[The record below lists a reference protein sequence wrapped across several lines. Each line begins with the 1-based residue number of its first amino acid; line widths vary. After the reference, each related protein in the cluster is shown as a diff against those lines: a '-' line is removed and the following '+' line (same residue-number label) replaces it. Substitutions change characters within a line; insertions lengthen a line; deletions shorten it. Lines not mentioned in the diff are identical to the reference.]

1 MSTDGSAQ
9 LIFLL
14 SVEYKS
20 IELYKC
26 KLEQADEESVRAQVG
41 YKFKLAHFHMMAA
54 QSRLHDM
61 AHIIKQK
68 NPSLLTQIQNG
79 ANAAT
84 MNARTN
90 Y

>member
-9 LIFLL
+9 LSFLL
-14 SVEYKS
+14 SVEYKR

-41 YKFKLAHFHMMAA
+41 FKFKLAHFQMTSAHA
-54 QSRLHDM
+54 RLHDM

-84 MNARTN
+84 MNARSN

>member
-26 KLEQADEESVRAQVG
+26 KLEQADEESVRANVG
-41 YKFKLAHFHMMAA
+41 HKFKLAHFHM
-54 QSRLHDM
+54 
-61 AHIIKQK
+61 
-68 NPSLLTQIQNG
+68 
-79 ANAAT
+79 
-84 MNARTN
+84 
-90 Y
+90 